1 MILYNEQLRVLYDM
15 VCRKQHLE
23 KLQEE
28 LLSQKNM
35 LLEEVEKLQKSSLKE
50 QADVERLEGGSLA
63 SFFYNV
69 IGKMDEKLTK
79 EREEAYAAKVKYDAA
94 ARELSKVEI
103 DLQKN
108 EASLEEL
115 VGCEKEYE
123 ELLVLKK
130 ERMKELGHWAM
141 EKVFEYEQRLT
152 YLNNQERELEEA
164 IAAGEEV
171 LDLTERVLNS
181 LDSAE
186 GWGTFDILGGGIIAD
201 AMKYS
206 DLDDAQLL
214 IEELQDQLRR
224 FKTELADV
232 TIDYEMNIQID
243 GFLQFADF
251 FFDNLFTDWAVM
263 DKIHNSQHQVENT
276 EEQIEHVMEKLREM
290 KEQVLVQKETIQKK
304 RDELVVQ
311 VNI

>member
-35 LLEEVEKLQKSSLKE
+35 LLEEVEKLKKSSLKE

-79 EREEAYAAKVKYDAA
+79 EREEAYAAKVKYDAT

-123 ELLVLKK
+123 EL
-130 ERMKELGHWAM
+130 
-141 EKVFEYEQRLT
+141 
-152 YLNNQERELEEA
+152 
-164 IAAGEEV
+164 
-171 LDLTERVLNS
+171 
-181 LDSAE
+181 
-186 GWGTFDILGGGIIAD
+186 
-201 AMKYS
+201 
-206 DLDDAQLL
+206 
-214 IEELQDQLRR
+214 
-224 FKTELADV
+224 
-232 TIDYEMNIQID
+232 
-243 GFLQFADF
+243 
-251 FFDNLFTDWAVM
+251 
-263 DKIHNSQHQVENT
+263 
-276 EEQIEHVMEKLREM
+276 
-290 KEQVLVQKETIQKK
+290 
-304 RDELVVQ
+304 
-311 VNI
+311 

>member
-1 MILYNEQLRVLYDM
+1 
-15 VCRKQHLE
+15 
-23 KLQEE
+23 
-28 LLSQKNM
+28 
-35 LLEEVEKLQKSSLKE
+35 
-50 QADVERLEGGSLA
+50 
-63 SFFYNV
+63 
-69 IGKMDEKLTK
+69 
-79 EREEAYAAKVKYDAA
+79 
-94 ARELSKVEI
+94 
-103 DLQKN
+103 
-108 EASLEEL
+108 
-115 VGCEKEYE
+115 
-123 ELLVLKK
+123 
-130 ERMKELGHWAM
+130 MKELGHWAM

-164 IAAGEEV
+164 IAAGEEA

-186 GWGTFDILGGGIIAD
+186 SWGTFDILGGGIIAD

-232 TIDYEMNIQID
+232 TIDSEMNIQID

-251 FFDNLFTDWAVM
+251 FFDNLFADWAVM

>member
-1 MILYNEQLRVLYDM
+1 M

-28 LLSQKNM
+28 LLSQKNI
-35 LLEEVEKLQKSSLKE
+35 LLEEVEKLEKSSLKE

-79 EREEAYAAKVKYDAA
+79 EREEAYAAKVKYDAT

-141 EKVFEYEQRLT
+141 EMVFEYEQRLT

-232 TIDYEMNIQID
+232 TIDSEMNIQID

-251 FFDNLFTDWAVM
+251 FFDNLFADWAVM

-276 EEQIEHVMEKLREM
+276 EEQIEHVMEKLHEM